1 MRTPGRADA
10 TAVPVVLLVF
20 AAASVSAQSLSWS
33 PQGDRL
39 VYEVDEELLVAD
51 AYSHRTVAA
60 LGPGHDPK
68 WSPAGDWILFTRS
81 QQVFLVQADG
91 SNRRQVG
98 DGRAVGWS
106 PDGDRFAFWQSEVR
120 SGELIPVIFIEEVE
134 GANRR
139 EIALGHL
146 DYNVFDW
153 WSIGIACHTVSG
165 QGIETSPTRFTTVLD
180 PDTGRRRTS
189 LAMEPRTASWS
200 PSTSRLAY
208 FYAQT
213 APDGSDEDFVPE
225 YALYV
230 QEGMTGE
237 RMEIGENLPGFFPP
251 SWSPDGRRLAFDGKV
266 EEDTREIFVAEG
278 EGLGR
283 LRRITF
289 DSLWNLNP
297 HWSPA
302 GDQIAFFRSPGRHHP
317 VWFLDFVQVEA
328 PTGIRAFGWGEI
340 KRATR
345 PPGPP

>member
-1 MRTPGRADA
+1 M
-10 TAVPVVLLVF
+10 
-20 AAASVSAQSLSWS
+20 
-33 PQGDRL
+33 
-39 VYEVDEELLVAD
+39 YEVDEELLVAD
-51 AYSHRTVAA
+51 AYSRQNTAS

-68 WSPAGDWILFTRS
+68 WSPAGDWILFTLS
-81 QQVFLVQADG
+81 EMVFLVQPDG

-106 PDGDRFAFWQSEVR
+106 PAGDRYAFWRSEVR
-120 SGELIPVIFIEEVE
+120 SGELIPVIFIEEIE
-134 GANRR
+134 GENRE

-153 WSIGIACHTVSG
+153 WSIGIACHSVLG
-165 QGIETSPTRFTTVLD
+165 WGIDSSQTRFTSVLD

-189 LAMEPRTASWS
+189 RDMEPPTASWC
-200 PSTSRLAY
+200 PITSRLAY
-208 FYAQT
+208 FHSQPT
-213 APDGSDEDFVPE
+213 PEGSDEDFVPE

-230 QEGMTGE
+230 QEGMTGD
-237 RMEIGENLPGFFPP
+237 RTEIGENLSGFTPP
-251 SWSPDGRRLAFDGKV
+251 SWSPDGRRLAFDSKV
-266 EEDTREIFVAEG
+266 EEDTREIFIAEG
-278 EGLGR
+278 EGLAR

-328 PTGIRAFGWGEI
+328 PTGIRALGWGEI
-340 KRATR
+340 KRGTSASGS
-345 PPGPP
+345 P

>member
-1 MRTPGRADA
+1 MLPA
-10 TAVPVVLLVF
+10 LLVF

-51 AYSHRTVAA
+51 AYSRQTTAV

-68 WSPAGDWILFTRS
+68 WSPVGDWILFTHSERA
-81 QQVFLVQADG
+81 FLVRADASG
-91 SNRRQVG
+91 RRSVG

-106 PDGDRFAFWQSEVR
+106 PAGDRYAFWQSQVR
-120 SGELIPVIFIEEVE
+120 SGELIPVIFIEEIE
-134 GANRR
+134 GANRE
-139 EIALGHL
+139 EIALGYL

-153 WSIGIACHTVSG
+153 WSIGIACHSVSG
-165 QGIETSPTRFTTVLD
+165 WGINSSQTRFTSVLD

-189 LAMEPRTASWS
+189 RAMEPRTASWFAAA
-200 PSTSRLAY
+200 SRLAY
-208 FYAQT
+208 FYAQPT
-213 APDGSDEDFVPE
+213 PDGSDEDFVPE

-230 QEGMTGE
+230 QEGMAGD
-237 RMEIGENLPGFFPP
+237 RMEIGENLSGFFPP
-251 SWSPDGRRLAFDGKV
+251 SWAPDGRRLAFDGKV
-266 EEDTREIFVAEG
+266 AEDTREIFIAEG
-278 EGLGR
+278 EGFAH
-283 LRRITF
+283 LRRVTF

-328 PTGIRAFGWGEI
+328 PTGIRPLGWGEI
-340 KRATR
+340 KQGTR
-345 PPGPP
+345 PPGKP

>member
-1 MRTPGRADA
+1 MFAA
-10 TAVPVVLLVF
+10 LLVF

-51 AYSHRTVAA
+51 AYSHQDMAA

-68 WSPAGDWILFTRS
+68 WSPVGDRILFTHS
-81 QQVFLVQADG
+81 EQVFLVQADG
-91 SNRRQVG
+91 SGRRQVG

-106 PDGDRFAFWQSEVR
+106 PDGGRYAFWRSEVR
-120 SGELIPVIFIEEVE
+120 SGELIPVIFIEEIE
-134 GANRR
+134 GANRE
-139 EIALGHL
+139 EIALSYL

-153 WSIGIACHTVSG
+153 WSIGIACHSVFG
-165 QGIETSPTRFTTVLD
+165 WGIDSSRTRFTSVLD

-189 LAMEPRTASWS
+189 WAMEPRTASWS
-200 PSTSRLAY
+200 PNTSRLAY
-208 FYAQT
+208 FYSQPT
-213 APDGSDEDFVPE
+213 PDGSDEDFVPE

-230 QEGMTGE
+230 QEGMYGD
-237 RMEIGENLPGFFPP
+237 RMEIGENLSGFFPP
-251 SWSPDGRRLAFDGKV
+251 SWSPDGQRLAFDGKV
-266 EEDTREIFVAEG
+266 EEDTREIFIAEG
-278 EGLGR
+278 KRLGR

-317 VWFLDFVQVEA
+317 VWFLEFVQVED
-328 PTGIRAFGWGEI
+328 PTGIRPLGWGEI
-340 KRATR
+340 KRGAR
-345 PPGPP
+345 PSGQP